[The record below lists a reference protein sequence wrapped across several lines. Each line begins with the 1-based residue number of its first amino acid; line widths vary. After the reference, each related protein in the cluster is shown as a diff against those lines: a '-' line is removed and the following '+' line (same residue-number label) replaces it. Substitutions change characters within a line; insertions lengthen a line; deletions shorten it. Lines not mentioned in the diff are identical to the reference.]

1 MSFRPSL
8 VLLLLGVSTATL
20 LPGLRAEAK
29 YTAELDADTLV
40 LTGDG
45 KGDTLAVR
53 LTPGDPT
60 HLDVDVSNDGTAD
73 FSFDR
78 SLFSAISILA
88 GAGRD
93 TILID
98 ETAGAFTDEKIVID
112 GGGGNDTITGGSGDD
127 TIIGGNGN
135 DVIDPRRGSDVVQAG
150 AGDDTVIWNPGDGS
164 DAIEGEDGDDRLVFN
179 GANINEIFDFSA
191 NGSRARMTRN
201 VANITM
207 DLNGVEEVDLTT
219 LGGADTVT
227 VNDLTGTDLGHVNV
241 DLNGAGGVADT
252 LVDTVVVTGTAG
264 PDVVTV
270 GATHGV
276 LEVEGVGSQVSV
288 TSAEPE
294 LDVLDFVV
302 QGADEVHV
310 LGTSDPDHM
319 VVTPSPAS
327 ASVRTSV
334 DGFPTCG
341 RRHQRRQARPLR
353 PRRCGHPQRDQRPEH
368 AGNVPRDRR
377 RCRRRRPHGRRR
389 RRRDFRRRRRR
400 PGERRKG
407 RRRAQPRRRHGHRAL
422 EPGRRQ

>member
-78 SLFSAISILA
+78 SLFSTVSISA

-98 ETAGAFTDEKIVID
+98 ETVGAFTDEKIVID

-227 VNDLTGTDLGHVNV
+227 VNDLTGTGLGHVNV

-252 LVDTVVVTGTAG
+252 LIDAVVVTGTAG

-270 GATHGV
+270 GATQGV

-310 LGTSDPDHM
+310 LGTLRPGQHVRHSVAGAGLGPDERRAGSRLRSTSPTAASSSSSASAM
-319 VVTPSPAS
+319 RTPSP
-327 ASVRTSV
+327 
-334 DGFPTCG
+334 
-341 RRHQRRQARPLR
+341 
-353 PRRCGHPQRDQRPEH
+353 
-368 AGNVPRDRR
+368 
-377 RCRRRRPHGRRR
+377 
-389 RRRDFRRRRRR
+389 
-400 PGERRKG
+400 
-407 RRRAQPRRRHGHRAL
+407 RATA
-422 EPGRRQ
+422 